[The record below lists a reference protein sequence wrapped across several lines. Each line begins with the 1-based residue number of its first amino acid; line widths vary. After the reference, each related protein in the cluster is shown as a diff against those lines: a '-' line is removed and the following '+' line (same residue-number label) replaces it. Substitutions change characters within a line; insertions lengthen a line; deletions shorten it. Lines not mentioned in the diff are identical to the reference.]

1 MAAENPVKAEKT
13 DGLPAGPKVSFLSR
27 FSLPPFRK
35 IRVFFPPLLATLIFF
50 AFPCLLEAQN
60 GAGSSLPY
68 PEIRSLLPQDGFLR
82 QLQED
87 IAFFHIQERAGRP
100 LPPAGIYLYRA
111 KKGDDF
117 FSLSSRFNLPYEA
130 LATLNRLSSPS
141 ALSEGKLLLV
151 PNMPGLF
158 LPLEPRSELEQFI
171 QTWRRPAETQGIT
184 LVLDTPE
191 GRQSFLFLPGER
203 FHSIERAFF
212 LGILFH
218 NPLPPSRITSWF
230 GNRVS
235 PISGEVHFHSGIDM
249 AAPEG
254 TPVSAAREGTVSAA
268 GADPVYGIYVRIA
281 HVGGYETFY
290 GHLKRSFVQ
299 LNQRV
304 TSTMIIGE
312 VGDTGLS
319 TGPHLHFELRKNQE
333 ALDPESFLPGVER

>member
-1 MAAENPVKAEKT
+1 MAAENPVRAENPT
-13 DGLPAGPKVSFLSR
+13 GYPAGQIPPFPGLIG
-27 FSLPPFRK
+27 FPPFRR
-35 IRVFFPPLLATLIFF
+35 IPELFLILLTV
-50 AFPCLLEAQN
+50 LLFNPVSGFLSAQT

-100 LPPAGIYLYRA
+100 LPPAGIYMYRA

-117 FSLSSRFNLPYEA
+117 FSLASRFNLPYEA

-141 ALSEGKLLLV
+141 ALTEGRVLLV

-171 QTWRRPAETQGIT
+171 QTWRQPAETEGIT
-184 LVLDTPE
+184 LMLDTPE